1 MTESGYQLTGVPY
14 HEQDV
19 FELQSFHFH
28 FGRFNGEGFE
38 HTIDGNPYSGEVG
51 TVKTLILDSYAI
63 LAILAVNAKSAK
75 INVRQYY
82 MQFNESQTGEYLR
95 YFLYLKP

>member
-14 HEQDV
+14 HEQDI

-28 FGRFNGEGFE
+28 FGRFNGEGSE

-51 TVKTLILDSYAI
+51 TVKTLTFGSVVI
-63 LAILAVNAKSAK
+63 LAILAVNTKSAK
-75 INVRQYY
+75 I
-82 MQFNESQTGEYLR
+82 
-95 YFLYLKP
+95 